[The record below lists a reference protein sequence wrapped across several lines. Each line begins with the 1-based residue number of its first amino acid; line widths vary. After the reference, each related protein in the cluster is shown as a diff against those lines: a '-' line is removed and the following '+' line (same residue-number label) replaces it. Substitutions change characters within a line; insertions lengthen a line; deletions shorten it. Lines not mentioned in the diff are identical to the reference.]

1 MIKKLTALV
10 IIVAVAAGGFMA
22 YKHFSESEV
31 SKIPLQTVLQDASD
45 LTTQTLVITD
55 CFEDTRGDIPL
66 LTKNKYIVKY
76 RGTVDAGLDLA
87 EAEVSEDSGS
97 IRVKI
102 PHCTIDEQ
110 SVNVR
115 AEDIEPMDANFAI
128 LNPDEKSVLELEK
141 RAEARALKYAKSEE
155 SGLLAAADKN
165 AVNIIKSLFVA
176 AADGREIVVEF
187 K

>member
-1 MIKKLTALV
+1 MVKKLTALV
-10 IIVAVAAGGFMA
+10 IIVAVAAGGFVA
-22 YKHFSESEV
+22 YRYFAQSEV
-31 SKIPLQTVLQDASD
+31 SRIPLKTILQDASE

-55 CFEDTRGDIPL
+55 CFEDSKGDIPL

-76 RGTVDAGLDLA
+76 RGTVDAGLDLS
-87 EAEVSEDSGS
+87 EAEVSEDSS
-97 IRVKI
+97 CIRVTI

-115 AEDIEPMDANFAI
+115 AEDIDPMDANFAI
-128 LNPDEKSVLELEK
+128 LNPDENAVLELEK
-141 RAEARALKYAKSEE
+141 RAEKRVLKYAKSEE
-155 SGLLAAADKN
+155 SGLLAAADNN

-176 AADGREIVVEF
+176 VADGREIVVEF

>member
-1 MIKKLTALV
+1 MIKKFATLA
-10 IIVAVAAGGFMA
+10 IVAVLAAGGFVA
-22 YKHFSESEV
+22 YRYFSQSEV
-31 SKIPLQTVLQDASD
+31 SRIPLKTILQDASE

-55 CFEDTRGDIPL
+55 CFEDSKGDIPL

-76 RGTVDAGLDLA
+76 RGTVDAGLDLS
-87 EAEVSEDSGS
+87 EAEVSEDSS
-97 IRVKI
+97 CIRVTI

-115 AEDIEPMDANFAI
+115 AEDIDPMDANFAI
-128 LNPDEKSVLELEK
+128 LNPDENAVLELEK
-141 RAEARALKYAKSEE
+141 RAEKRALKYAKSEE

-176 AADGREIVVEF
+176 VADGREIIVEF

>member
-1 MIKKLTALV
+1 MIKKLTTVLIVLV
-10 IIVAVAAGGFMA
+10 IAAGGVMA
-22 YKHFSESEV
+22 YMHFSESEV
-31 SKIPLQTVLQDASD
+31 SKIPLQTVLRDASD

-55 CFEDTRGDIPL
+55 CFEDTKGDIPL

-76 RGTVDAGLDLA
+76 RGTVDAGLDLSDA
-87 EAEVSEDSGS
+87 KVSEDSS
-97 IRVKI
+97 CIRVTI

-115 AEDIEPMDANFAI
+115 AKDIEPMDANFAI
-128 LNPDEKSVLELEK
+128 LNPDESAVLELEK

-165 AVNIIKSLFVA
+165 AVNIVKSLFVA
-176 AADGREIVVEF
+176 VADGREIIVEF

>member
-1 MIKKLTALV
+1 MVKKLTALV
-10 IIVAVAAGGFMA
+10 IIVAVAAGGFAM
-22 YKHFSESEV
+22 YRHFSESEV
-31 SKIPLQTVLQDASD
+31 SKNPLQTVLQDASE

-55 CFEDTRGDIPL
+55 CFEDTKGDIPL

-87 EAEVSEDSGS
+87 EAEVSEDSNC
-97 IRVKI
+97 IRVTI

-115 AEDIEPMDANFAI
+115 AKDIEPMDANFAL
-128 LNPDEKSVLELEK
+128 LNPDESAVLELEK

-155 SGLLAAADKN
+155 SGLLAAADQN
-165 AVNIIKSLFVA
+165 AVNIVKSMFVA
-176 AADGREIVVEF
+176 VADGREIIVEF